1 MQRRTRIGGK
11 GGRVA
16 AAKASAHRRSS
27 SATWARGQGEDCVI
41 AVYLSA
47 SSTSSSAVKTVK
59 TSSSSSSSSESS
71 NNNDRVDAPDVYD
84 CGLRAGRRRCGRHH
98 RVLCS
103 AAAVSKKKR
112 AFCVGCVCVCAR
124 ARVLRQRAA
133 ASAARAIK
141 KKGYKGH
148 DCHQLLLTTNK
159 PPPPPL
165 PY

>member
-16 AAKASAHRRSS
+16 AAKANAHRRSS
-27 SATWARGQGEDCVI
+27 SATWARGQGEDCAI
-41 AVYLSA
+41 AVYLLA
-47 SSTSSSAVKTVK
+47 SSTSSSVVKTVK
-59 TSSSSSSSSESS
+59 TSSSSSSSRSG

-98 RVLCS
+98 RVLRS

-141 KKGYKGH
+141 KKGIKAM
-148 DCHQLLLTTNK
+148 TATN
-159 PPPPPL
+159 
-165 PY
+165 YY